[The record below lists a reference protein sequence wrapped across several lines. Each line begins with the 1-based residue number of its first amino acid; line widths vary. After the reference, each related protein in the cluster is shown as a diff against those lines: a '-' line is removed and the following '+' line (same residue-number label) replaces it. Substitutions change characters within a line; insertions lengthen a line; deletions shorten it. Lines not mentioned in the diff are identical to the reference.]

1 MRREMR
7 VIYPGPFTTVQ
18 DNGRYGHQSEGFI
31 VSGCADSES
40 MKIANILCGND
51 PCCGVLEMTLA
62 GMCVQF
68 MCDTVI
74 AVSGADIVPFINGKR
89 AEMNRAYF
97 LPEGSY
103 FMSSGSVNGI
113 RAYLAVSGG
122 FDIPS
127 VMGSVST
134 GLKFALGGFG
144 GRRLKAGD
152 TVPLNRE
159 TPRPANIAE
168 RRTPRIPYESSV
180 TLRCVRGPQ
189 DGLFT
194 EKGIADFFGGEYT
207 VTNASDRMGIRFDG
221 TPLESVS
228 GTDIISD
235 GICCGSVQVPINGKP
250 ILLLADHQ
258 TTGGYAKIATVISA
272 DIPKAAQLAAGNT
285 VRFEEIGVAEAQ
297 EIARERHAY
306 LAHLAAETV

>member
-1 MRREMR
+1 MR

-159 TPRPANIAE
+159 TPRPAGRHVYRKGNCGFF
-168 RRTPRIPYESSV
+168 RRRIHGDKCIRPHGD
-180 TLRCVRGPQ
+180 TL
-189 DGLFT
+189 
-194 EKGIADFFGGEYT
+194 
-207 VTNASDRMGIRFDG
+207 
-221 TPLESVS
+221 
-228 GTDIISD
+228 
-235 GICCGSVQVPINGKP
+235 
-250 ILLLADHQ
+250 
-258 TTGGYAKIATVISA
+258 
-272 DIPKAAQLAAGNT
+272 
-285 VRFEEIGVAEAQ
+285 
-297 EIARERHAY
+297 
-306 LAHLAAETV
+306 